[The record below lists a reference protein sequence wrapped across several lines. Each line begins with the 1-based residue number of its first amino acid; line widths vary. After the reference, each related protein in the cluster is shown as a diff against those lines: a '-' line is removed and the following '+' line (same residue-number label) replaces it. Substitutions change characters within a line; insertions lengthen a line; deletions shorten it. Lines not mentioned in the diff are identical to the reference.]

1 MKSSHRHATD
11 GFSLLEVMLAMVALA
26 MVSMICYGAF
36 HLGIRAVER
45 GEVAVVTAQRLRV
58 ASDVLIRQVKSAVPY
73 PARNEDEEVYP
84 YFFGTPT
91 SMTFV
96 TAAALNGGGGLARVA
111 YQLTPGEGTELPK
124 LVVEESSAFSPD
136 ALGVERFEP
145 SGARATVLLDG
156 FKDLRFQYLLSDGAD
171 VEWRDSWNGREE
183 EIMPTAVRILV
194 DGMPGLETET
204 WGQEIPL
211 MATTYSEGAG
221 EVDDEFIQERAEALA
236 KQQGAS
242 GVTNDDEGGGGEADP
257 DLETEPGDEE

>member
-1 MKSSHRHATD
+1 MRNSRRRAAA

-111 YQLTPGEGTELPK
+111 YQLTPDEGTDRSK
-124 LVVEESSAFSPD
+124 LVVEESGAFSPD

-156 FKDLRFQYLLSDGAD
+156 FRDLHFQYLLSDGAD

-194 DGMPGLETET
+194 DGMPGLETDT

-242 GVTNDDEGGGGEADP
+242 GVSNEDDGSNDEADT
-257 DLETEPGDEE
+257 DAEIDTEAEE